1 MLQARCELLGQPD
14 APTPRQCWHC
24 AQAPCLEAC
33 PAGAMQRDAGSGL
46 VWVDRSRCVGCWM
59 CVLACPFGAVIP
71 SADGRHACKCD
82 GCLERDVPA
91 CAGGCQPRDALFQ
104 TDLRM
109 ETVRQRRA
117 GFASAGWGWPGPES
131 YPPPNAIPK
140 SIPLQARPER
150 PIRYVIAGTG
160 IAAVRAAEAL
170 HASDPQGNIVM
181 VSDET
186 TPPYSRVL
194 LSHHIAGIRD
204 ERSLSLRSDGWCKDV
219 GAEVVAGNGARG
231 LDVER
236 RLVILSSGRELSY
249 DRLLIA
255 TGASSVRLPILG
267 ADLEGVIGLR
277 NLPDAAAIASL
288 APDEAVVV
296 GGGFI
301 GIKAAEALHHLGTR
315 VTMVEK
321 LPQLLPQMLD
331 AMAAEMVRVRLEAHG
346 IRILT
351 GTGVREIEGNGR
363 VGGVVL
369 ESGERIGGTLV
380 IVGVGVKP
388 NVAWL
393 RGSPVEVNRGVVVD
407 GQMRTSV
414 PDVWAAGDVVESC
427 DLISGT
433 RIVNAIWPIAAT
445 QGRVAGVN
453 MAGGVQQFAGSLPMN
468 TLNVFGM
475 AVASFGQVRSEIEAV
490 AVHEPTCYIKKVY
503 RSGALVGAV
512 LVGDLREAGRL
523 MAEASGNNPTLT

>member
-1 MLQARCELLGQPD
+1 MQQARCELLGQPD
-14 APTPRQCWHC
+14 APTPHQCWHC

-33 PAGAMQRDAGSGL
+33 PSGAMQRDAGSGL
-46 VWVDRSRCVGCWM
+46 VRVDRSRCVGCWM

-82 GCLERDVPA
+82 GCLDRNVPA
-91 CAGGCQPRDALFQ
+91 CAGSCQPRDVLFQ
-104 TDLRM
+104 PDLRT

-117 GFASAGWGWPGPES
+117 GFASAGWGWPGPNS
-131 YPPPNAIPK
+131 YPPPTTSPK
-140 SIPLQARPER
+140 SVPPAARPEK
-150 PIRYVIAGTG
+150 PIRYVVAGTS
-160 IAAVRAAEAL
+160 IAAVRAVEAMR
-170 HASDPQGNIVM
+170 AADPQGHIVM

-204 ERSLSLRSDGWCKDV
+204 VRSLSLRSDGWCKEIGV
-219 GAEVVAGNGARG
+219 EVVAGDGARG

-236 RLVILSSGRELSY
+236 RLVILSSGRELPY

-255 TGASSVRLPILG
+255 TGASSVRLPIPG

-277 NLPDAAAIASL
+277 NLPDAAAIAA
-288 APDEAVVV
+288 APPQEAVVV

-301 GIKAAEALHHLGTR
+301 GIKAAEALHQLGTR
-315 VTMVEK
+315 VTIVEK
-321 LPQLLPQMLD
+321 LGQLLPLMLD
-331 AMAAEMVRVRLEAHG
+331 EVAAEMVRSRLEAHG
-346 IRILT
+346 IRVVT
-351 GTGVREIEGNGR
+351 GTGVREIEGDGQAS
-363 VGGVVL
+363 GVML

-475 AVASFGQVRSEIEAV
+475 AVASFGQVRSEIESV